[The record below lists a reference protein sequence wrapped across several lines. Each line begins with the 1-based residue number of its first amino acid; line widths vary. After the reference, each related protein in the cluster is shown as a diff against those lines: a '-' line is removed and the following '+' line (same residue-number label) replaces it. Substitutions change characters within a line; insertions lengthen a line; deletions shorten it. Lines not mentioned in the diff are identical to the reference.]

1 MTRRTI
7 RTLLAVFALA
17 ALAVV
22 PAIASAHKSG
32 KSHSAHKVKAT
43 VGTITTF
50 TDGTLV
56 VSSGGLPV
64 SGKVTPRTS
73 IRWTDRGR
81 HRGVVRHR
89 HGRKGH
95 ASHRHGHGTIGG
107 LPTAGGM
114 PTAGGLAPSHRLPR
128 ATAADLK
135 PGALLREAKLKL
147 TPDGPVWKELVLVRP
162 AVTPA
167 A

>member
-7 RTLLAVFALA
+7 RTLLAVVALA
-17 ALAVV
+17 ALAAV

-32 KSHSAHKVKAT
+32 KPHAAHKVKAT
-43 VGTITTF
+43 VGTITSF
-50 TDGTLV
+50 TGGTLV

-81 HRGVVRHR
+81 HRGFFF

-114 PTAGGLAPSHRLPR
+114 PTAGGLPPFKRFPR
-128 ATAADLK
+128 ATVADLK

>member
-17 ALAVV
+17 IVAVV

-32 KSHSAHKVKAT
+32 KTHSSHKVKAN
-43 VGTITTF
+43 VGTVTSF

-56 VSSGGLPV
+56 VSSGGMPV
-64 SGKVTPRTS
+64 SGKVTLRTK
-73 IRWTDRGR
+73 IRWTDRGL
-81 HRGVVRHR
+81 HRGWSR
-89 HGRKGH
+89 GRGHKGH
-95 ASHRHGHGTIGG
+95 ASNRRHHGTE
-107 LPTAGGM
+107 GGM
-114 PTAGGLAPSHRLPR
+114 PTAGGVPTAGGLPPYGHHPR

-135 PGALLREAKLKL
+135 PGAVLRNAKLVL
-147 TPDGPVWKELVLVRP
+147 TPDGPVWQELVLVRP